1 MDDLHIHLSAPEAQF
16 LDEQAASEGHASAAD
31 YATALIRAELKAK
44 AQERLE
50 AELLLGLQG
59 EATEMTDADW
69 DTLRRRAAGG

>member
-1 MDDLHIHLSAPEAQF
+1 MDDLHIHLSAPEAHF

-59 EATEMTDADW
+59 EATAMSDADW
-69 DTLRRRAAGG
+69 DSLRRRAAGG